1 MSEKA
6 YWWEAEAFAYYRV
19 PKALFTN
26 PQYKNLSAEAV
37 LLYGLLL
44 DRTGLSGR
52 NAAVFSDE
60 YGRIF
65 IYYTLNEVC
74 TAFGCG
80 HDKATRLFIEL
91 ERHGLLIRKRQGK
104 GKPNRLYVQKFRT
117 DG

>member
-1 MSEKA
+1 MSETA

-26 PQYKNLSAEAV
+26 PRYNELSTEAT

-52 NAAVFSDE
+52 NAAAFSDE
-60 YGRIF
+60 SGRIY

-74 TAFGCG
+74 TVFGCG
-80 HDKATRLFIEL
+80 HDKATHLYVEL
-91 ERHGLLIRKRQGK
+91 EKHGLLIRKRQSK

-117 DG
+117 DN

>member
-1 MSEKA
+1 MSKKA

-26 PQYKNLSAEAV
+26 PQYKNLSAEAA

-52 NAAVFSDE
+52 NATAFSDE
-60 YGRIF
+60 NGRIF

-74 TAFGCG
+74 AIFGCG
-80 HDKATRLFIEL
+80 HDKATHLFVEL
-91 ERHGLLIRKRQGK
+91 EKHDLLIRKRQGK

>member
-1 MSEKA
+1 MSETA

-19 PKALFTN
+19 SKILFAN
-26 PQYKNLSAEAV
+26 PRYKELSAEAA

-52 NAAVFSDE
+52 NAAAFSDE
-60 YGRIF
+60 SGRIF

-74 TAFGCG
+74 IVFACG
-80 HDKATRLFIEL
+80 HDKATRLFVEL
-91 ERHGLLIRKRQGK
+91 EKHGLLIRKRQGK

>member
-1 MSEKA
+1 MSETA
-6 YWWEAEAFAYYRV
+6 YWWEAETFAYYRV

-26 PQYKNLSAEAV
+26 LHYIELSTEAA

-52 NAAVFSDE
+52 NAAAFSDE
-60 YGRIF
+60 SGHIF

-74 TAFGCG
+74 AVFGCG
-80 HDKATRLFIEL
+80 HDKATRLFVEL
-91 ERHGLLIRKRQGK
+91 EKHGLLIRKRQGK